1 MFKRSLLWQ
10 LYPVYLLII
19 VIALF
24 TITWYLSHLLP
35 DFYHNQVAEDLEAR
49 ANLIKEQIL
58 QKLDAGNFK
67 GMDAVVKELGASSS
81 TRITIILPNG
91 KVVADSEENPAD
103 MENHSN
109 RPEFKDAFEKGIGS
123 SLRFSNTLDQRMMY
137 LALPI
142 KEQGKILAVVRTSV
156 PVVAV
161 NEKIGDLDRKIIL
174 SAIIVAIC
182 AAVITLVVS
191 RRVSRPI
198 EQMKETAQQFALG
211 QLDQRVHIPKQA
223 ELTELAQAL
232 NEMAQQLQDRIR
244 TITRQRNELK
254 AILSSMVEGVVAIDS
269 NGYIVNINEA
279 AANFLSTD
287 VAKAQGCSIEEVIRN
302 TEFQEFIRGILNEG
316 HGGQTDIVLSG
327 REDRFVRLEGA
338 NLTDSKG
345 KKSGAVVVIS
355 DMTRMRRL
363 EDVRRDF
370 VANVSHELRTPI
382 TSIKGF
388 VETLLEGAIKNPQQA
403 ERFLQIISKHSD
415 RLNAIVEDLLSL
427 SSLEEGSEKRKIT
440 FEKASVKRVL
450 DSVIAMSMIK
460 AEEKDITIEL
470 ECEGDPISQK
480 GGEMG
485 TQESIEA
492 KINTILLEQAVLN
505 LVDNAIKYSEPSGK
519 VQIKAYRTNKM
530 IVISVRDYGCGIS
543 RIHQNRIFE
552 RFYVVD
558 KSRSR
563 KLGGTG
569 LGLAIVKHIAEVH
582 GGKVTLESTPGIGS
596 TFFLHLPA
604 D

>member
-10 LYPVYLLII
+10 LYPAYLLII

-24 TITWYLSHLLP
+24 TITWYLSRLLP
-35 DFYHNQVAEDLEAR
+35 DFYHNQVADDLQAR
-49 ANLIKEQIL
+49 ANLIKGQIL
-58 QKLDAGNFK
+58 QELEVGQFK
-67 GMDAVVKELGASSS
+67 QMDAMVKDLGSSSS
-81 TRITIILPNG
+81 TRITVILPNG

-103 MENHSN
+103 MENHGN

-142 KEQGKILAVVRTSV
+142 KEQGKILAIVRTSV

-161 NEKIGDLDRKIIL
+161 DERIRDLNNKIVL

-182 AAVITLVVS
+182 AAVVTFIVS
-191 RRVSRPI
+191 GRVSRPI
-198 EQMKETAQQFALG
+198 KQMKETARRFALG
-211 QLDQRVHIPKQA
+211 QLDLRVPMPKQA
-223 ELTELAQAL
+223 ELTELAHAL
-232 NEMAQQLQDRIR
+232 NEMAQQLQDRIQ
-244 TITRQRNELK
+244 TITEQRNELK
-254 AILSSMVEGVVAIDS
+254 AILSSMVEGVVAFDS
-269 NGYIVNINEA
+269 DGRIVNINEA
-279 AANFLSTD
+279 AADFLGTD
-287 VAKAQGCSIEEVIRN
+287 TAAARGCSIEEVIRH
-302 TEFQEFIRGILNEG
+302 TEFQEFVKNILNEERT
-316 HGGQTDIVLSG
+316 GQTDIVLSG
-327 REDRFVRLEGA
+327 RKERIVRLEGA
-338 NLTDSKG
+338 NLTDDKG

-355 DMTRMRRL
+355 DLTRMRRL

-403 ERFLQIISKHSD
+403 ERFLRIIARHSD

-427 SSLEEGSEKRKIT
+427 SNLEDGSEKRKIL

-450 DSVIAMSMIK
+450 DSVVATSAPR
-460 AEEKDITIEL
+460 AEEKNITIEL
-470 ECEGDPISQK
+470 DCP
-480 GGEMG
+480 
-485 TQESIEA
+485 ESIEA
-492 KINTILLEQAVLN
+492 KINTVLLEQAVLN
-505 LVDNAIKYSEPSGK
+505 LVDNAIKYSEPAGK
-519 VQIKAYRTNKM
+519 VQIRAHRTNKM
-530 IVISVRDYGCGIS
+530 VVVSVRDYGCGIP
-543 RIHQNRIFE
+543 RVHQNRIFE

-582 GGKVTLESTPGIGS
+582 GGKVTIESTPGVGS

>member
-24 TITWYLSHLLP
+24 TITWYLSYLLT
-35 DFYHNQVAEDLEAR
+35 DFYHNQVAEDLLAR
-49 ANLIKEQIL
+49 ANLIKEQFHE
-58 QKLDAGNFK
+58 KLDVEDFEEMGALS
-67 GMDAVVKELGASSS
+67 KELGASSS

-91 KVVADSEENPAD
+91 KVVADSDENPAD

-109 RPEFKDAFEKGIGS
+109 RPEFKDAFEKGIGKS
-123 SLRFSNTLDQRMMY
+123 MRFSKTLGQRMMY

-142 KEQGKILAVVRTSV
+142 REKGKVLAVVRTSV
-156 PVVAV
+156 PVVAI
-161 NEKIGDLDRKIIL
+161 NEKLSDFNSKIIL
-174 SAIIVAIC
+174 SAIVVAIC
-182 AAVITLVVS
+182 AAAATLIVS
-191 RRVSRPI
+191 RRISQPI
-198 EQMKETAQQFALG
+198 QQMKETAQRFALG
-211 QLDQRVHIPKQA
+211 ELERRVPIPKQA
-223 ELTELAQAL
+223 ELTELARAL
-232 NEMAQQLQDRIR
+232 NEMAQQLQDRIH
-244 TITRQRNELK
+244 TITQQRNELK
-254 AILSSMVEGVVAIDS
+254 AILSSMVEGVVAVDP
-269 NGYIVNINEA
+269 NGHIVNINKA

-287 VAKAQGCSIEEVIRN
+287 IEKAQGCTIGEVIRN
-302 TEFQEFIRGILNEG
+302 IEFLEFTQGILSEESS
-316 HGGQTDIVLSG
+316 GQTDIVLSG
-327 REDRFVRLEGA
+327 REERIVRLDGA
-338 NLTDSKG
+338 NLTDSQG
-345 KKSGAVVVIS
+345 KKSGAVIVIS

-388 VETLLEGAIKNPQQA
+388 VETLMAGDIKMPQEA
-403 ERFLQIISKHSD
+403 ERFLQIIAKQSD

-427 SSLEEGSEKRKIT
+427 SRLEESSEMRKIT
-440 FEKASVKRVL
+440 FEKASIKNVL
-450 DSVIAMSMIK
+450 KTVIDMSMIK
-460 AEEKDITIEL
+460 AELKDITIEL
-470 ECEGDPISQK
+470 DCDD
-480 GGEMG
+480 
-485 TQESIEA
+485 SIEV
-492 KINTILLEQAVLN
+492 KINTNLLEQAILN
-505 LVDNAIKYSEPSGK
+505 LVDNAVKYSEPAEK

-543 RIHQNRIFE
+543 KTHQGRLFE

-582 GGKVTLESTPGIGS
+582 GGKVSIESTPGVGS

-604 D
+604 DD

>member
-24 TITWYLSHLLP
+24 TITWYLSWLLP
-35 DFYHNQVAEDLEAR
+35 DFYHNQVAEGLQAR
-49 ANLIKEQIL
+49 ANLIKDQFLE
-58 QKLDAGNFK
+58 KLRDEDFK
-67 GMDAVVKELGASSS
+67 GMEALCKKLGASSS

-91 KVVADSEENPAD
+91 KVAADSEENPAD

-109 RPEFKDAFEKGIGS
+109 RPEFKDAFEEGIGTS
-123 SLRFSNTLDQRMMY
+123 VRFSHTLDQNMMY
-137 LALPI
+137 LAVPI

-161 NEKIGDLDRKIIL
+161 NEKLNDLNHKIIL

-182 AAVITLVVS
+182 AAIATLIVS
-191 RRVSRPI
+191 RRISQPI
-198 EQMKETAQQFALG
+198 KQMKETAQRFAIG
-211 QLDQRVHIPKQA
+211 QLGLRVPLTKQG

-232 NEMAQQLQDRIR
+232 NEMAQQLQDRIQ
-244 TITRQRNELK
+244 TITQQRNELK

-279 AANFLSTD
+279 AANFLNTD
-287 VAKAQGCSIEEVIRN
+287 IAKAQGCSIEEVIRN
-302 TEFQEFIRGILNEG
+302 TEFQEFIKGILNEEQS
-316 HGGQTDIVLSG
+316 GQTDIVLSG
-327 REDRFVRLEGA
+327 REDRIVRLDGA

-345 KKSGAVVVIS
+345 GKSGAVIVIS

-388 VETLLEGAIKNPQQA
+388 VETLLEGAIQNPQQA
-403 ERFLQIISKHSD
+403 ERFLQIIAKHSD

-440 FEKASVKRVL
+440 FEKTSLKHVL

-460 AEEKDITIEL
+460 AEVKDITIDL
-470 ECEGDPISQK
+470 DCD
-480 GGEMG
+480 
-485 TQESIEA
+485 ESIEV
-492 KINTILLEQAVLN
+492 KINTNLLEQAILN
-505 LVDNAIKYSEPSGK
+505 LVDNAIKYSEPAGR
-519 VQIKAYRTNKM
+519 VQIRAYRTNKTV
-530 IVISVRDYGCGIS
+530 VISVRDYGCGIP
-543 RIHQNRIFE
+543 RIHQSRIFE

-582 GGKVTLESTPGIGS
+582 GGKVTIESSPGVGS
-596 TFFLHLPA
+596 TFFLHLSA
-604 D
+604 EG

>member
-1 MFKRSLLWQ
+1 MFKKSLLWQ

-24 TITWYLSHLLP
+24 AITWYLSYLLT
-35 DFYHNQVAEDLEAR
+35 DFYHNQVAEGLQAR
-49 ANLIKEQIL
+49 ANLIKDQFL
-58 QKLDAGNFK
+58 QKLEVGDFK
-67 GMDAVVKELGASSS
+67 GMDVMCKELGASSS
-81 TRITIILPNG
+81 TRITIILPDG
-91 KVVADSEENPAD
+91 KVVADSDENPAD

-109 RPEFKDAFEKGIGS
+109 RPEFKNAFEKGIGKS
-123 SLRFSNTLDQRMMY
+123 IRFSKTLDQSMVY

-142 KEQGKILAVVRTSV
+142 REKGKVLAVVRTSV
-156 PVVAV
+156 PAVAI
-161 NEKIGDLDRKIIL
+161 NEKLSDFNNKIIL

-182 AAVITLVVS
+182 AAIVTLFVS
-191 RRVSRPI
+191 RNISQPI
-198 EQMKETAQQFALG
+198 QQMKETAQRFALG
-211 QLDQRVHIPKQA
+211 ELERRVPVPKQA

-232 NEMAQQLQDRIR
+232 NEMALQLQDRIH
-244 TITRQRNELK
+244 TITQQRNELK
-254 AILSSMVEGVVAIDS
+254 AILSSMVEGVVAVDS
-269 NGYIVNINEA
+269 NGHIVNINEA

-287 VAKAQGCSIEEVIRN
+287 IEKAQGCTVGEVIRN
-302 TEFQEFIRGILNEG
+302 IEFLEFVQGILSEESTS
-316 HGGQTDIVLSG
+316 QTDIILSG
-327 REDRFVRLEGA
+327 REERIVRLDGA
-338 NLTDSKG
+338 TLTDSQG
-345 KKSGAVVVIS
+345 KKSGAVIVIS

-388 VETLLEGAIKNPQQA
+388 VETLMAGDIKMPQEA
-403 ERFLQIISKHSD
+403 ERFLQIVAKQSD

-427 SSLEEGSEKRKIT
+427 SRLEEGSENRKIT
-440 FEKASVKRVL
+440 FEKTSIKNVL
-450 DSVIAMSMIK
+450 DSVIAMSMVK
-460 AEEKDITIEL
+460 AEVKDIAIEL
-470 ECEGDPISQK
+470 DCD
-480 GGEMG
+480 
-485 TQESIEA
+485 ESIEA
-492 KINTILLEQAVLN
+492 KINANLLEQAMLN
-505 LVDNAIKYSEPSGK
+505 LVDNAIKYSEPAGRI
-519 VQIKAYRTNKM
+519 QIKAYRTNKM

-543 RIHQNRIFE
+543 KVHHSRIFE

-582 GGKVTLESTPGIGS
+582 SGKVTVESTPGVGS

-604 D
+604 DD

>member
-24 TITWYLSHLLP
+24 IITWYLSQLLP
-35 DFYHNQVAEDLEAR
+35 DYYHNQVAEDLQAR
-49 ANLIKEQIL
+49 ANLIKDQFL
-58 QKLDAGNFK
+58 QKLMVEDFD
-67 GMDAVVKELGASSS
+67 GMDTLSKELGVSSS

-91 KVVADSEENPAD
+91 KVVADSDENPAD

-109 RPEFKDAFEKGIGS
+109 RPEFKDAFEEGVGKS
-123 SLRFSNTLDQRMMY
+123 MRFSKTLGQRMMY

-142 KEQGKILAVVRTSV
+142 KEKGKVLAIVRTSV
-156 PVVAV
+156 PVVAIDDKLSDLV
-161 NEKIGDLDRKIIL
+161 NKIIL
-174 SAIIVAIC
+174 SAIIIAIF
-182 AAVITLVVS
+182 AAVATFVVS
-191 RRVSRPI
+191 RRISQPI
-198 EQMKETAQQFALG
+198 QQMKETAQQFALG
-211 QLDQRVHIPKQA
+211 ELELRVPLPKQG
-223 ELTELAQAL
+223 ELIELAQAL
-232 NEMAQQLQDRIR
+232 NEMAQQLQDRIQ

-254 AILSSMVEGVVAIDS
+254 AILSSMVEGVVAVDS
-269 NGYIVNINEA
+269 KGYVVNINEA

-287 VAKAQGCSIEEVIRN
+287 LEKAQGCTIGEVVRNIEFL
-302 TEFQEFIRGILNEG
+302 EFVQGILSEESS
-316 HGGQTDIVLSG
+316 GQTDIVLPG
-327 REDRFVRLEGA
+327 RKDRILRLDGA
-338 NLTDSKG
+338 TLTDNKNE
-345 KKSGAVVVIS
+345 KSGAVIVIS
-355 DMTRMRRL
+355 DLTRMRRL

-388 VETLLEGAIKNPQQA
+388 VETLMGGDIKMPQEA
-403 ERFLQIISKHSD
+403 ERFLQIIAKQSD

-427 SSLEEGSEKRKIT
+427 SRLEESSEKRKIT
-440 FEKASVKRVL
+440 FEKASIKKVL
-450 DSVIAMSMIK
+450 NSVIEISIIK
-460 AEEKDITIEL
+460 AEVKDITIEL
-470 ECEGDPISQK
+470 DCD
-480 GGEMG
+480 
-485 TQESIEA
+485 ESIEV
-492 KINTILLEQAVLN
+492 KINTNLLEQAMLN
-505 LVDNAIKYSEPSGK
+505 LVDNAVKYSEPTGK

-543 RIHQNRIFE
+543 KAHQSRIFE

-582 GGKVTLESTPGIGS
+582 GGKVIVESTPGVGS

-604 D
+604 DD

>member
-1 MFKRSLLWQ
+1 MFKRNLLWQ

-19 VIALF
+19 VIALS

-35 DFYHNQVAEDLEAR
+35 DFYHNQVAEDLQAR
-49 ANLIKEQIL
+49 ANLVKEQFL
-58 QKLDAGNFK
+58 QKLMVEDFE
-67 GMDAVVKELGASSS
+67 GMDALSKELGADSS

-91 KVVADSEENPAD
+91 KVVADSDENPAD
-103 MENHSN
+103 MENHGN
-109 RPEFKDAFEKGIGS
+109 RPEFKDAFEEGIGKS
-123 SLRFSNTLDQRMMY
+123 VRFSHTLGKSMMY
-137 LALPI
+137 LAIPI
-142 KEQGKILAVVRTSV
+142 KEQGKVLAVVRTSV
-156 PVVAV
+156 PIVAV
-161 NEKIGDLDRKIIL
+161 NEKLVDLNNKIIL

-182 AAVITLVVS
+182 AAVVTLIVS
-191 RRVSRPI
+191 RRISLPI
-198 EQMKETAQQFALG
+198 EQMKETAQRFALG
-211 QLDQRVHIPKQA
+211 QLELRVPLPKQA

-232 NEMAQQLQDRIR
+232 NEMAQQLQDRIQ
-244 TITRQRNELK
+244 TITQQRNELE
-254 AILSSMVEGVVAIDS
+254 AILSSMVEGVVAVDS

-279 AANFLSTD
+279 AANFLNTD
-287 VAKAQGCSIEEVIRN
+287 TSAAHGCSIEEVIRN
-302 TEFQEFIRGILNEG
+302 TEFQEFIQGILNEERS
-316 HGGQTDIVLSG
+316 GQTDIVLSG
-327 REDRFVRLEGA
+327 REDRIVRLDGA
-338 NLTDSKG
+338 NLTDNKG
-345 KKSGAVVVIS
+345 KKSGAVIVIS

-388 VETLLEGAIKNPQQA
+388 VETLLEGAINNPQQA
-403 ERFLQIISKHSD
+403 ERFLQIIAKHSD

-440 FEKASVKRVL
+440 FEKTSIKQVL
-450 DSVIAMSMIK
+450 NSVIAMSMIK
-460 AEEKDITIEL
+460 AEVKDITIEL
-470 ECEGDPISQK
+470 DCE
-480 GGEMG
+480 
-485 TQESIEA
+485 ESIEV
-492 KINTILLEQAVLN
+492 KINTNLLEQAILN
-505 LVDNAIKYSEPSGK
+505 LADNAIKYSEPAGK
-519 VQIKAYRTNKM
+519 IQIRAYRTNKT
-530 IVISVRDYGCGIS
+530 IVISVRDYGCGIP
-543 RIHQNRIFE
+543 RIHKNRIFE

-582 GGKVTLESTPGIGS
+582 SGKVTIESTPGIGS

>member
-24 TITWYLSHLLP
+24 TITWYLSWLLP
-35 DFYHNQVAEDLEAR
+35 DFYHNQVAEGLQAR
-49 ANLIKEQIL
+49 ANLIKDQFLE
-58 QKLDAGNFK
+58 KLRVEDFK
-67 GMDAVVKELGASSS
+67 GMEALCKKLGASSS

-91 KVVADSEENPAD
+91 KVAADSEENPAD

-109 RPEFKDAFEKGIGS
+109 RPEFKDAFEEGIGTS
-123 SLRFSNTLDQRMMY
+123 VRFSHTLDQNMMY
-137 LALPI
+137 LAVPI

-161 NEKIGDLDRKIIL
+161 NEKLNDLNHKIIL

-182 AAVITLVVS
+182 AAIATLIVS
-191 RRVSRPI
+191 RRISQPI
-198 EQMKETAQQFALG
+198 KQMKETAQRFALG
-211 QLDQRVHIPKQA
+211 QLELRVPLLKQG

-232 NEMAQQLQDRIR
+232 NEMAQQLQDRIQ
-244 TITRQRNELK
+244 TITQQRNELK

-279 AANFLSTD
+279 AANFLNTD
-287 VAKAQGCSIEEVIRN
+287 IAKAQGSSIEEVIRN
-302 TEFQEFIRGILNEG
+302 TEFQEFIKGILNEEQS
-316 HGGQTDIVLSG
+316 GQTDIVLSG
-327 REDRFVRLEGA
+327 REDRIVRLDGA

-345 KKSGAVVVIS
+345 GKSGAVIVIS

-388 VETLLEGAIKNPQQA
+388 VETLLEGAIQNPQQA
-403 ERFLQIISKHSD
+403 ERFLKIIAKHSD

-440 FEKASVKRVL
+440 FEKTSLKHVL

-460 AEEKDITIEL
+460 AEVKDITIDL
-470 ECEGDPISQK
+470 DCD
-480 GGEMG
+480 
-485 TQESIEA
+485 ESIEV
-492 KINTILLEQAVLN
+492 KINTNLLEQAILN
-505 LVDNAIKYSEPSGK
+505 LVDNAIKYSEPAGK
-519 VQIKAYRTNKM
+519 VQIKAYRKNKT
-530 IVISVRDYGCGIS
+530 IVISVRDYGCGIP
-543 RIHQNRIFE
+543 RIHQSRIFE

-582 GGKVTLESTPGIGS
+582 GGKVTIESSPGAGS

-604 D
+604 ED